1 MDRGYRC
8 VVFVTV
14 LLACV
19 LVAGCGGGSATKPL
33 ETTTTSLPGGTVST
47 PYLVTLGATGGSP
60 PYTWSQSS
68 GGAMPSGV
76 ILANTGTI
84 SGTPTTT
91 GTFGPYVFEVKD
103 TSNNT
108 SMTGSLSITIT
119 ASSLSVTTTS
129 LPDGTVGT
137 SYSATLAASG
147 GTSPYRWAQTSGG
160 ALPPGISAVTSGGVI
175 AGTPTAAGTYGPYV
189 FTVTDAKSTTASS
202 ASLSITIAASTV
214 VNCPALKNESALTSA
229 NPYAF
234 LLKGTDGSGSPID
247 IAGSFTPDGQGGIAN
262 AAVDYN
268 GLTNGP
274 QQMQVNLAASS
285 YAFGSSG
292 QGCLFL
298 SFSGLA
304 TASASTKQD
313 EAAKSVK
320 PSDKIHARKMV
331 TGEVSSALVSTVQF
345 AFNLSGF
352 NGTVY
357 QTGRIIESDNTTGT
371 GTNASGYL
379 YVQTPS
385 DFALAV
391 LEPNYAFG
399 VDGWKVT
406 SIGTLSALSRA
417 ALAGTFSNASGT
429 LSAGYADLNTG
440 GTPTGELTG
449 GHGSLE
455 ATVDPT
461 TGRGTGSYFLALP
474 TSNLTFDFAF
484 YILNGSDVILISTD
498 SAAMSTTTALLA
510 GRALASNASYT
521 PGPLNGYYLLALE
534 GLGASGTS
542 GGNFAEIG
550 TLNATSAGTIPTA
563 TLYSNNA
570 GTYSVNPYSNSS
582 YTVEAASGRA
592 AITGLTTT
600 PPVIYLTSGTS
611 DEGIAGFLVGTDA
624 ESSSGVL
631 VTQTT
636 SAPSYT
642 DASITGN
649 YAASTAEDVDGLNGA
664 YLGLFTFSGSG
675 AYTVVSQKTGSVP
688 NSPTLGTIAVNADG
702 SGSMD
707 GGAFPF
713 VTNGV
718 VLFAIPDSGDPLL
731 FILTQGTLP

>member
-8 VVFVTV
+8 VLFVTV
-14 LLACV
+14 LACM
-19 LVAGCGGGSATKPL
+19 LVAGCGGGSATKLL

-47 PYLVTLGATGGSP
+47 PYLVTLGATGGAP

-68 GGAMPSGV
+68 GGAMPGGV
-76 ILANTGTI
+76 ILANTGTL

-129 LPDGTVGT
+129 LPAGTVGT
-137 SYSATLAASG
+137 AYSVTLAASG

-160 ALPPGISAVTSGGVI
+160 ALPPGISAVTSAGVI

-214 VNCPALKNESALTSA
+214 VNCPVLGNESALTSA

-234 LLKGTDGSGSPID
+234 LVKGTDGSGNPID

-274 QQMQVNLAASS
+274 QQMQVNVASSS
-285 YAFGSSG
+285 YAFSSSG

-304 TASASTKQD
+304 TASAS
-313 EAAKSVK
+313 AKHEESATRLK
-320 PSDKIHARKMV
+320 PADKVHARKMA
-331 TGEVSSALVSTVQF
+331 TAEASSALVSTVQF
-345 AFNLSGF
+345 AFNLSGY

-379 YVQTPS
+379 YVQAPS

-391 LEPNYAFG
+391 LQPNYAFG
-399 VDGWKVT
+399 VDGWQIT
-406 SIGTLSALSRA
+406 SVGTLSALSRA

-461 TGRGTGSYFLALP
+461 TGRGTGSYFLTLP

-498 SAAMSTTTALLA
+498 SAATSTTTALLA
-510 GRALASNASYT
+510 GRALASNASYA
-521 PGPLNGYYLLALE
+521 PGPLNGYYLLASE
-534 GLGASGTS
+534 GLGGSGS
-542 GGNFAEIG
+542 SNGNFAEIG

-563 TLYSNNA
+563 TIYSNDA
-570 GTYSVNPYSNSS
+570 GTYSVNPYPNSS

-592 AITGLTTT
+592 SITGLTAT

-624 ESSSGVL
+624 ESSSGLL

-636 SAPSYT
+636 TAPSYT
-642 DASITGN
+642 DASVTGN

-664 YLGLFTFSGSG
+664 YLGLFTFSGAG

-688 NSPTLGTIAVNADG
+688 NSPSLGTIAVNADG
-702 SGSMD
+702 SGSLD

-713 VTNGV
+713 VTNGE

>member
-8 VVFVTV
+8 VVFVAG
-14 LLACV
+14 LLAC
-19 LVAGCGGGSATKPL
+19 LIVAGCNSGSGTTLLEATTP
-33 ETTTTSLPGGTVST
+33 SLPNGMVST
-47 PYLVTLGATGGSP
+47 PYLVTLSATGGSP
-60 PYTWSQSS
+60 PYTWLQSS
-68 GGAMPSGV
+68 GGAMPGGV

-84 SGTPTTT
+84 TGTPTAT

-103 TSNNT
+103 TNNNT
-108 SMTGSLSITIT
+108 AMTGSLSITIS
-119 ASSLSVTTTS
+119 ASSLAVTTAS
-129 LPDGTVGT
+129 LPGGTVGT
-137 SYSATLAASG
+137 AYSVTLAATG

-160 ALPPGISAVTSGGVI
+160 ALPPGISTLTSGGVI
-175 AGTPTAAGTYGPYV
+175 AGTPTTVGTYGPYV

-202 ASLSITIAASTV
+202 VSLSITIAASTV
-214 VNCPALKNESALTSA
+214 VNCPALGNESTLTSA

-234 LLKGTDGSGSPID
+234 LLKGTDGSGNPID

-262 AAVDYN
+262 ASVDYN

-274 QQMQVNLAASS
+274 QQMQVNAASSS
-285 YAFGSSG
+285 YAFSSSG

-304 TASASTKQD
+304 TASAS
-313 EAAKSVK
+313 AKHEESPKGLK
-320 PSDKIHARKMV
+320 PADKMHARKMSSA
-331 TGEVSSALVSTVQF
+331 EASSALVSTVQF
-345 AFNLSGF
+345 AFNLSSY

-379 YVQTPS
+379 YVQAPS

-391 LEPNYAFG
+391 LQPNYAFG

-406 SIGTLSALSRA
+406 SIGTLTALSRA

-429 LSAGYADLNTG
+429 LSVGYADFNSG

-461 TGRGTGSYFLALP
+461 TGRGTGSYFLTLP
-474 TSNLTFDFAF
+474 TGNLTFDFAF

-510 GRALASNASYT
+510 GRALASNASYAA
-521 PGPLNGYYLLALE
+521 GPLNGYYLLASE
-534 GLGASGTS
+534 GLGASGS
-542 GGNFAEIG
+542 SSGNFAEIG
-550 TLNATSAGTIPTA
+550 TLNATSAGTIPNA

-570 GTYSVNPYSNSS
+570 GTYSVNPYSSSS
-582 YTVEAASGRA
+582 YTVEAASGRV
-592 AITGLTTT
+592 AITGLTAT

-624 ESSSGVL
+624 GASSGVL
-631 VTQTT
+631 VTQTAT
-636 SAPSYT
+636 APSYT
-642 DASITGN
+642 DASVTGN

-664 YLGLFTFSGSG
+664 YLGLFTFSGAG

-688 NSPTLGTIAVNADG
+688 NSPSLETIAVNADG
-702 SGSMD
+702 SGSLD
-707 GGAFPF
+707 GGDFPF
-713 VTNGV
+713 VTNGE

-731 FILTQGTLP
+731 FILMQGTLP